1 MQRLIVLRVALGLV
15 TLFTGAALVFG
26 WATAPPSH
34 PVERAISDSGDRGV
48 SLFEQRCGRCHTR
61 VEMLEWLGRSTETD
75 PGSALL
81 NFLEEHGEAS
91 GPENRAIVVHLES
104 LAAPR

>member
-1 MQRLIVLRVALGLV
+1 
-15 TLFTGAALVFG
+15 
-26 WATAPPSH
+26 
-34 PVERAISDSGDRGV
+34 
-48 SLFEQRCGRCHTR
+48 
-61 VEMLEWLGRSTETD
+61 MLEWLGRSTETD